1 MKHSQIKQSASNSP
15 QGVIVAGE
23 APESDE
29 EREEGNAWYSVFT
42 SSVKFNIFQSFVSV
56 QRR

>member
-1 MKHSQIKQSASNSP
+1 VSNNP

-29 EREEGNAWYSVFT
+29 EREEGNA
-42 SSVKFNIFQSFVSV
+42 
-56 QRR
+56 

>member
-1 MKHSQIKQSASNSP
+1 LQLKRSQVNQLPSNNP

-29 EREEGNAWYSVFT
+29 EHEEGNA
-42 SSVKFNIFQSFVSV
+42 
-56 QRR
+56 

>member
-1 MKHSQIKQSASNSP
+1 LQLKHSQIKQSASNNP

-29 EREEGNAWYSVFT
+29 EHEEGNA
-42 SSVKFNIFQSFVSV
+42 
-56 QRR
+56 